1 MTCCLKVTIYRYLA
15 LLALLGGFGSA
26 GADPIWHCS
35 RSDVQ
40 VANISDDFALAA
52 LSIEREVIRIA
63 LKDLYA
69 VYQGK
74 PVKLSGGLPLSA
86 CFIDLTAPMTNQ
98 AMNSIGVHPITLK
111 SLTQQ
116 NSLIKAKVYRAKDE
130 ASMLACIT
138 QHQPAIGYLATPTHT
153 EAVGP
158 CF

>member
-1 MTCCLKVTIYRYLA
+1 
-15 LLALLGGFGSA
+15 
-26 GADPIWHCS
+26 
-35 RSDVQ
+35 
-40 VANISDDFALAA
+40 
-52 LSIEREVIRIA
+52 
-63 LKDLYA
+63 
-69 VYQGK
+69 
-74 PVKLSGGLPLSA
+74 
-86 CFIDLTAPMTNQ
+86 MTNQ
-98 AMNSIGVHPITLK
+98 AMNSIGVHPVTLK